1 MGGAQREGRGAGS
14 TFDGAQ
20 DVKGAEGRGEVTAA
34 PGASSVSNH
43 GPSPHQDQLIFAPKY
58 FINLPLPSTPEVS
71 SLKAHHP
78 IHGLYNQPPNWP
90 PSFLVD
96 LIQFFSYNQSFN
108 AEWASDGSARPYRMS
123 MRPHHLQLKP
133 NLCLWSSV
141 RPQWALSAAPEA
153 PLASL

>member
-20 DVKGAEGRGEVTAA
+20 DVKGAEGRGEVTAV

-71 SLKAHHP
+71 LLKAHHH
-78 IHGLYNQPPNWP
+78 ILGLWNQPPNWP
-90 PSFLVD
+90 PSFLASRHSIFLLQPACQV
-96 LIQFFSYNQSFN
+96 QS
-108 AEWASDGSARPYRMS
+108 G
-123 MRPHHLQLKP
+123 
-133 NLCLWSSV
+133 
-141 RPQWALSAAPEA
+141 
-153 PLASL
+153 PLMDQPLLRECQ